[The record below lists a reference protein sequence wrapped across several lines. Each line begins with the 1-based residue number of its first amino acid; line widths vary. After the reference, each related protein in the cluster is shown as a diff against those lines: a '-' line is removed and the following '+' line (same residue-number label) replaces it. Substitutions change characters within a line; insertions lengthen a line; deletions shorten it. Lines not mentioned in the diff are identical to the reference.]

1 MLKIEDLPLDIKNE
15 VAVHLWYEIY
25 EQLPWVKL
33 SETLAVKID
42 KFETIFASLSNEVS
56 KLLPDQYGNVSIDM
70 LKKVEENKSTDKAG

>member
-56 KLLPDQYGNVSIDM
+56 K
-70 LKKVEENKSTDKAG
+70 